1 MMLVKLAWR
10 NIWRNKLR
18 SLVVVISIGLGIWAL
33 LFLLSF
39 NQGMI
44 QNYIED
50 GINTQTSHL
59 QVHNPKFIA
68 DKELKYFIEN
78 PENVSNALASDPAID
93 KFSSRILSTGMVA
106 SSKNGLGVNIMG
118 IDVEAEKKIS
128 NLSERLIDG
137 SYLPEGKKNAIL
149 IGAKTAE
156 KLGVK
161 IKSKV
166 VLTFQDVNQEITS
179 AAFRVFGIYETN
191 NAKFDETN
199 VFVRKKD
206 LARLTNLPESTV
218 HEFAVLVNDLSII
231 EETTQALQEKFPAQ
245 LVESYTTL
253 SPDLAL
259 FESQS
264 KLSLIIMTTIF
275 MLALIFGIIN
285 TMLMAVLERMKELG
299 MLMAIGMNK
308 TKVFFMIV
316 LETIMLAMIGG
327 PIGMILAWLT
337 IVMVGDKGF
346 DLSAWG
352 DGMKEFGIATIIYP
366 TLSFS
371 SYLVVGFAIMLTA
384 VIASIYPA
392 RKAVKLKPVQALRTI

>member
-1 MMLVKLAWR
+1 MLVKLAWR

-59 QVHNPKFIA
+59 QVHNPKFKA

-118 IDVEAEKKIS
+118 IEVEAEKKIS

-179 AAFRVFGIYETN
+179 AAFRVLGIYETN

-218 HEFAVLVNDLSII
+218 HEFAVLVNDLSIV

>member
-179 AAFRVFGIYETN
+179 AAFRVLGIYETN

>member
-1 MMLVKLAWR
+1 MLGKLAWR

-18 SLVVVISIGLGIWAL
+18 SLVVVISIGLGIWVL

-44 QNYIED
+44 TNYIED

-59 QVHNPKFIA
+59 QIHNPKFKD

-78 PENVSNALASDPAID
+78 PETISETLASDPTID
-93 KFSSRILSTGMVA
+93 KFSTRILSSGMVA
-106 SSKNGLGVNIMG
+106 TSKTGHGVNIMG
-118 IDVEAEKKIS
+118 IDVDAEKQIT
-128 NLSERLIDG
+128 NLSKKLTAGD
-137 SYLPEGKKNAIL
+137 YFPEGKKNAIL
-149 IGAKTAE
+149 IGGKVAE

-166 VLTFQDVNQEITS
+166 VLTFQDVNQEITT
-179 AAFRVFGIYETN
+179 AAFRVLGIYETN

-199 VFVRKKD
+199 VFVRKTD
-206 LARLTNLPESTV
+206 LARLTNLPETTV
-218 HEFAVLVNDLSII
+218 HEYAVLVKDI
-231 EETTQALQEKFPAQ
+231 EAVESTTAKIQAAAPNQ
-245 LVESYTTL
+245 LVESYATL

-264 KLSLIIMTTIF
+264 QLSLYIMTTIF
-275 MLALIFGIIN
+275 MLALVFGIIN

-308 TKVFFMIV
+308 TKIFFMIV
-316 LETIMLAMIGG
+316 LETLMLALIGG
-327 PIGMILAWLT
+327 PIGILLAWITVGLT
-337 IVMVGDKGF
+337 SENGI

-352 DGMKEFGIATIIYP
+352 DGMKEFGIATTIHP
-366 TLSFS
+366 ALNLG
-371 SYLVVGFAIMLTA
+371 SYLTVGFAIMLTA
-384 VIASIYPA
+384 VLASIYPA
-392 RKAVKLKPVQALRTI
+392 RKAVKLKPVDALRSI

>member
-1 MMLVKLAWR
+1 MLVKLAWR

-59 QVHNPKFIA
+59 QVHNPKFKA

-93 KFSSRILSTGMVA
+93 KFSSRILSSGMVA

-206 LARLTNLPESTV
+206 LARLTNLPEYTV
-218 HEFAVLVNDLSII
+218 HEFAVLVNDLSIV

-253 SPDLAL
+253 RPDLAL